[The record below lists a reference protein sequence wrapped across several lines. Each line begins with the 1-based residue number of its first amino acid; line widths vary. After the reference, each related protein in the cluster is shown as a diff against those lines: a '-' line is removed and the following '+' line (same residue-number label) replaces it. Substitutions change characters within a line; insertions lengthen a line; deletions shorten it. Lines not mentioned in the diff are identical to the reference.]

1 LEEQSAGT
9 KLIAKRLHRDLISE
23 DFLASTDIYQSWV
36 EYPYISDNAPILLQ
50 LDLPTTHLFY
60 PFKMNP
66 FWTHDLSFENL
77 VKQIWNDPK
86 YLGESGKQNRLI
98 LKLKDLKIQTNIW
111 LKERK
116 LRTKAHL
123 KNL

>member
-36 EYPYISDNAPILLQ
+36 EYPYILDNAPILLQ
-50 LDLPTTHLFY
+50 LDLLTTHLFY

-66 FWTHDLSFENL
+66 FGNHNLSFENL

-86 YLGESGKQNRLI
+86 YLGESGKQNRII
-98 LKLKDLKIQTNIW
+98 LKLKKLKIQTNIW

-116 LRTKAHL
+116 LRREAHL